1 VPALAVAVETNP
13 AVGGLLEHAL
23 IAAGPGETVLRRIA
37 ADLPYPTIAL
47 AGTAAIVHTRLA
59 VLASGDPSRRAS
71 HLTSLSNSLGDIG
84 EREKALAAIEET
96 VALYRELAA
105 ARPDAFRPELATS
118 VNTWSVSLSE
128 LGQREESLA
137 AAEETVALYRELAAA
152 RPDAFR
158 PDLARSLRNQSA
170 YLSHLGQRQES
181 LAAAEEAVALY
192 RELAAARPD
201 AFRPALAS
209 SLHTLSLALSHFRR
223 REEAVAVNREL
234 VPQQATFARVQ

>member
-84 EREKALAAIEET
+84 EREKALAAIEE
-96 VALYRELAA
+96 
-105 ARPDAFRPELATS
+105 
-118 VNTWSVSLSE
+118 
-128 LGQREESLA
+128 
-137 AAEETVALYRELAAA
+137 
-152 RPDAFR
+152 
-158 PDLARSLRNQSA
+158 
-170 YLSHLGQRQES
+170 
-181 LAAAEEAVALY
+181 AVALY

>member
-105 ARPDAFRPELATS
+105 ARPDAFRP
-118 VNTWSVSLSE
+118 
-128 LGQREESLA
+128 
-137 AAEETVALYRELAAA
+137 
-152 RPDAFR
+152 
-158 PDLARSLRNQSA
+158 DLARSLRNQSA

>member
-1 VPALAVAVETNP
+1 MPALAVAVETNP

-105 ARPDAFRPELATS
+105 ARPDAFRP
-118 VNTWSVSLSE
+118 
-128 LGQREESLA
+128 
-137 AAEETVALYRELAAA
+137 
-152 RPDAFR
+152 
-158 PDLARSLRNQSA
+158 DLARSLRNQSA